1 MNFRSLLKSSLLTAL
16 LMCGVSQGWADP
28 TKDANG
34 YYLLGSASDLTWFAS
49 HVNNGNAN
57 ANAKLTANIDMS
69 NINWR
74 GIGGLTYLYSGTF
87 DGQGYM
93 ISNLKAKVDN
103 YNDHDHGLVNRGK
116 GCTVKNV
123 IINGGSLTSL
133 YRVAPVIAFAD
144 VADKPTIQNCA
155 VLGSW
160 SMDCGSTRLATA
172 GGIGLCSKI
181 YDSYSMEKSIVKM
194 GEDVGYIPELTNC
207 QFEVTADYMASGKLC
222 YDLNSNNNS
231 AWLQTL
237 GKDTYPVLRD
247 AKVVKS
253 DGTNYYNEYT
263 VTFNT
268 QGGSA
273 CAYQVVKRN
282 QAGTLT
288 YGTLPTPTRS
298 GYKFNGW
305 FTAAKGGTE
314 VTSATVF
321 NGFADVTLYA
331 QWDENAE
338 FATPTAGGKGYW
350 YSTKGDYIIK
360 FPATISDEGTV
371 KLSIAS
377 ASESIVRWYL
387 DWYGVSCNPTKMEK
401 NFTGAV
407 DVSGN
412 KENGYLVQ
420 TFSPSTVN
428 TTAENILAK
437 SKGHY
442 LWYEVTPCTSGSV
455 YDSWAYNVPICLGY
469 VAEDGSLLWGTDHE
483 IKHDYELDGGKLV
496 CKICGHTES
505 VEAHNGSDDIV
516 LTQDGDDFTASRL
529 DLEDNKNFSTPVD
542 FKVNTF
548 TYNRNNSNRWGTI
561 CLPVEIKSSEKVQ
574 YYLAGTVEGGILT
587 LEPVSK
593 VPAGKPAVY
602 QILSGLNS
610 QNKGSISV
618 SLANAKVVS
627 STSSHVSE
635 IELCGTFTAKSLTE
649 EGLYYISNNKFW
661 LKTEGTPLTVNPFR
675 AWFKVRGSASNA
687 RARMIDIQAFDTA
700 FDSENATSIVDI
712 DSVCSGDAEIFS
724 TSGAKLKDMQ
734 KGVNIVKYANGKTIK
749 IIVK

>member
-1 MNFRSLLKSSLLTAL
+1 MNFRRLLKSSLISAL
-16 LMCGVSQGWADP
+16 FMCGVAQGWADP
-28 TKDANG
+28 TQDANG
-34 YYLLGSASDLTWFAS
+34 YYLLGSASDLTWFAN
-49 HVNNGNAN
+49 HVNNGYVN
-57 ANAKLTANIDMS
+57 ANAKLTANIDMKGVTWGS
-69 NINWR
+69 IGNVSYNFQ
-74 GIGGLTYLYSGTF
+74 GII
-87 DGQGYM
+87 DGQGYI
-93 ISNLKAKVDN
+93 ISNLTNGNAGG
-103 YNDHDHGLVNRGK
+103 NDHDRGLVGRGS
-116 GCTVKNV
+116 GCTIKN
-123 IINGGSLTSL
+123 IILNGGSISAI
-133 YRVAPVIAFAD
+133 YRVSPFLAYAPTKCTIENCGVIG
-144 VADKPTIQNCA
+144 T
-155 VLGSW
+155 W
-160 SMDCGSTRLATA
+160 SFENSAGYWKATGGLA
-172 GGIGLCSKI
+172 LCSNI
-181 YDSYSMEKSIVKM
+181 YNSFSVYKEVISSDT
-194 GEDVGYIPELTNC
+194 DGYQPESTNC
-207 QFEVTADYMASGKLC
+207 QYEVGADYMASGKLC
-222 YDLNSNNNS
+222 YDLNSNGNS

-247 AKVVKS
+247 AKAVKS

-298 GYKFNGW
+298 GYNFKGW
-305 FTAAKGGTE
+305 FTAATNGTE

-331 QWDENAE
+331 QWEEDAE
-338 FATPTAGGKGYW
+338 LATPTAGGKGYW

-387 DWYGVSCNPTKMEK
+387 DWYGVSCDPTKMEK
-401 NFTGAV
+401 NFTGAAN
-407 DVSGN
+407 VSGN

-455 YDSWAYNVPICLGY
+455 YDNWAYNVPICLGY

-496 CKICGHTES
+496 CKICGHSEG

-516 LTQDGDDFTASRL
+516 LTQNGDEFTASRL

-548 TYNRNNSNRWGTI
+548 TYSRNNSNRWGTI

-574 YYLAGTVEGGILT
+574 YYLAGVVEGGILT

-627 STSSHVSE
+627 STSSQVSD

-700 FDSENATSIVDI
+700 FDSEEATSIVDI

-724 TSGAKLKDMQ
+724 ASGAKLNDMQ
-734 KGVNIVKYANGKTIK
+734 KGVNIVKYSNGKTIK

>member
-1 MNFRSLLKSSLLTAL
+1 MSGALVGHSFGNTTISNVYCDVATNFRSSGNLNYSTGTFVGIHESVNSTTGTLTLENCGYSGSYTTCNRTTGAL
-16 LMCGVSQGWADP
+16 VGYRWGGNVVFNNCYYNPEKESFPNVSGK
-28 TKDANG
+28 T
-34 YYLLGSASDLTWFAS
+34 
-49 HVNNGNAN
+49 
-57 ANAKLTANIDMS
+57 
-69 NINWR
+69 INWIHNP
-74 GIGGLTYLYSGTF
+74 G
-87 DGQGYM
+87 
-93 ISNLKAKVDN
+93 SN
-103 YNDHDHGLVNRGK
+103 
-116 GCTVKNV
+116 T
-123 IINGGSLTSL
+123 
-133 YRVAPVIAFAD
+133 
-144 VADKPTIQNCA
+144 TI
-155 VLGSW
+155 
-160 SMDCGSTRLATA
+160 
-172 GGIGLCSKI
+172 
-181 YDSYSMEKSIVKM
+181 
-194 GEDVGYIPELTNC
+194 TNC
-207 QFEVTADYMASGKLC
+207 YFSTSVNSTAQNEQKTSAQFKSGEVAYL
-222 YDLNSNNNS
+222 LNSNNNT

-237 GKDTYPVLRD
+237 GVDETPVLRD

-298 GYKFNGW
+298 GYQFKGW

-331 QWDENAE
+331 QWEEDAE

-469 VAEDGSLLWGTDHE
+469 VAEDGTLLWGTDHE
-483 IKHDYELDGGKLV
+483 IKHDYESDNGKLV

-516 LTQDGDDFTASRL
+516 LTQDGDEFTASRL

-587 LEPVSK
+587 LEPVST

-618 SLANAKVVS
+618 SLANAKVVG

-635 IELCGTFTAKSLTE
+635 IELCGTFTAKSLTD
-649 EGLYYISNNKFW
+649 EGLYYIASNKFW

-675 AWFKVRGSASNA
+675 AWFKVRGSSSAV
-687 RARMIDIQAFDTA
+687 RARMLDIQAFDTA

-712 DSVCSGDAEIFS
+712 DSVCSGDVEIFS
-724 TSGAKLKDMQ
+724 TSGAKLNDMQ

>member
-34 YYLLGSASDLTWFAS
+34 YYLLGTASDLAWFAS
-49 HVNNGNAN
+49 HVNNGNVS
-57 ANAKLTANIDMS
+57 ANAKLTADIDMK
-69 NINWR
+69 
-74 GIGGLTYLYSGTF
+74 GIAWSSIGNNSYNFQGII
-87 DGQGYM
+87 DGQGYI
-93 ISNLKAKVDN
+93 ISNLKTGDIGG
-103 YNDHDHGLVNRGK
+103 NDHDRGLVGRGS
-116 GCTVKNV
+116 GCTIKN
-123 IINGGSLTSL
+123 IILNGGSISAM
-133 YRVAPVIAFAD
+133 YRVSPFLAYAPTECTIENCGVIGA
-144 VADKPTIQNCA
+144 
-155 VLGSW
+155 W
-160 SMDCGSTRLATA
+160 SFSYTA
-172 GGIGLCSKI
+172 GYWTVSGGLALCSNI
-181 YDSYSMEKSIVKM
+181 YNSFTVNKEIVNQNAPEGQYSSKSN
-194 GEDVGYIPELTNC
+194 NC
-207 QFEVTADYMASGKLC
+207 KYEVTADYMASGKLC

-288 YGTLPTPTRS
+288 YGTLPTPTRN
-298 GYKFNGW
+298 GYKFKGW

-331 QWDENAE
+331 QWEEDAE
-338 FATPTAGGKGYW
+338 LATPTAGGKGYW
-350 YSTKGDYIIK
+350 YSNQGDYIIK

-407 DVSGN
+407 DVSG
-412 KENGYLVQ
+412 KQENGYLVQ
-420 TFSPSTVN
+420 TFTPSTVN

-587 LEPVSK
+587 LEPVST

-618 SLANAKVVS
+618 SLANAKVVG
-627 STSSHVSE
+627 STSSQVSD
-635 IELCGTFTAKSLTE
+635 IELCGTFTAKSLTD
-649 EGLYYISNNKFW
+649 EGLYYIASNKFW

-687 RARMIDIQAFDTA
+687 RTRMIDIQAFDTA

-724 TSGAKLKDMQ
+724 ASGAKLNDMQ